1 MQQKLISQGAEARI
15 YEAEIASSD
24 KEKNNNGNNRVII
37 KDRFRKT
44 YRHEALD
51 KQLRSFRARREAKV
65 LEKLKSLNFLVPK
78 VIELDDKN
86 SKLVLE
92 KIDGRLVKEFICS
105 NEKDKKLIARLGK
118 QIGEKIAFL
127 HLHDIIHSDLTTSNL
142 VYSEPNKHNKSAKT
156 NNTTT
161 NNNTK
166 TNNNNNKI
174 NNPTNLGNNIYFI
187 DFGLSYF
194 STKIED
200 KAVDLHL
207 IERAFESKHYRIFKQ
222 CFKAVVEGYLKIYTA
237 AGKKEIGN
245 QILARFELVKERGRN
260 KAKNAGS

>member
-1 MQQKLISQGAEARI
+1 MPQKLLSQGAEAQI
-15 YEAEIASSD
+15 YEE
-24 KEKNNNGNNRVII
+24 EYNGNKNTRYGSNTVIV

-44 YRHEALD
+44 YRHEQLD
-51 KQLRSFRARREAKV
+51 KQLRTLRARREAKV
-65 LEKLKSLNFLVPK
+65 LEKLKALNFLVPK

-105 NEKDKKLIARLGK
+105 NEKDKKLMARLGK
-118 QIGEKIAFL
+118 QIGKKIAFL

-142 VYSEPNKHNKSAKT
+142 IYSESTKRNKIDKIYNNKSD
-156 NNTTT
+156 NF
-161 NNNTK
+161 
-166 TNNNNNKI
+166 
-174 NNPTNLGNNIYFI
+174 GNNIYFI

-207 IERAFESKHYRIFKQ
+207 VERAFESKHYRIFKQ
-222 CFKAVVEGYLKIYTA
+222 CFKAVVDGYLKAYA
-237 AGKKEIGN
+237 DSGKKETGK
-245 QILARFELVKERGRN
+245 QIIARFELVKERGRN
-260 KAKNAGS
+260 KAKNVGS